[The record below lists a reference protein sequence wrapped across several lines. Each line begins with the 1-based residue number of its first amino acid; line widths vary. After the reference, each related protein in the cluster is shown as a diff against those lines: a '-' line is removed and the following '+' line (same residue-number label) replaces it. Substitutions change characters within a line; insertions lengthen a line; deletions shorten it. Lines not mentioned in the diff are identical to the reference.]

1 VPIIPKEAQR
11 KFLEAMSFDELE
23 RKIMELIDPK
33 DDNGHRTWRYYIKNT
48 YPDHCV
54 VSDTNENKLYRVDY
68 TVDANDDVTLGQWQE
83 AEYVLQI
90 KPGGA
95 TIPAPDTVNITEG
108 TEEGD
113 IGSLVRL
120 TEAAKALGGNKF
132 RMTVM
137 KPGWN
142 VRLDG
147 SLGDR
152 YYTRQFIASMLPLT
166 EGCKSYADH
175 QTEREERERPANSVL
190 KLVGHWS
197 DAKQEPDGSCTATF
211 NLSESA
217 AWLRPHLLDAEK
229 LKNEKGIVLVGPSIN
244 GYGNVRMG
252 EADGRRGK
260 IAESIKHLQSIDIV
274 TEPGAGGTVD
284 KMLEQAK
291 KKEDDTVDWSK
302 VTMDDLMKNRPD
314 MVDEMKKAMA
324 DEAKK
329 TAKEKTKEDAEA
341 IRGEFEA
348 IKESVKAVGAE
359 NKQLRAELAAERV
372 KGTVKTKIG
381 ELLKESKLPDIS
393 RDRLARLLETRD
405 FTKDGAVDEE
415 AIKEAVT
422 AAVED
427 EKAYLGKLTESG
439 RVVDMGGGGDPPNP
453 VEKIKTVQNKLD
465 KMFGVEEK
473 PAAGQ

>member
-1 VPIIPKEAQR
+1 MPIISKEAQR
-11 KFLEAMSFDELE
+11 RMLEAMSFDDLE
-23 RKIMELIDPK
+23 KKIMNLIDPK
-33 DDNGHRTWRYYIKNT
+33 DDNGHRAWRFYIRQT

-54 VSDTNENKLYRVDY
+54 VSDSNENKLYRVDY
-68 TVDANDDVTLGQWQE
+68 TVDANDNVTLGQWQE

-90 KPGGA
+90 KPGGS
-95 TIPAPDTVNITEG
+95 TIPAPDTVAVTEG

-113 IGSLVRL
+113 VGSLTRL
-120 TEAAKALGGNKF
+120 TEEAKPLGGNKF

-137 KPGWN
+137 RPGWN

-147 SLGDR
+147 SPGDR
-152 YYTRQFIASMLPLT
+152 YYTRQFIASMLPLI
-166 EGCKSYADH
+166 EGCKAYADH
-175 QTEREERERPANSVL
+175 QTDREERERPANSVL

-197 DAKQEPDGSCTATF
+197 DAKQEVDGSCTATF

-217 AWLRPHLLDAEK
+217 AWLRSMLIDAEK

-252 EADGRRGK
+252 EAEGRKGK

-291 KKEDDTVDWSK
+291 KKEDETVDWTK
-302 VTMDDLMKNRPD
+302 ITMDDLKKNRSD
-314 MVDEMKKAMA
+314 LVDEMKKMMA
-324 DEAKK
+324 DETKK
-329 TAKEKTKEDAEA
+329 TAKENTKEAAEE

-348 IKESVKAVGAE
+348 IKESVKAVDAE
-359 NKQLRAELAAERV
+359 NKQLRAELAAERTQ
-372 KGTVKTKIG
+372 GTVKTKIS

-393 RDRLARLLETRD
+393 RDRLARLLEGRD
-405 FTKDGAVDEE
+405 FTKDGVVNEE
-415 AIKEAVT
+415 AIKEAVA

-427 EKAYLGKLTESG
+427 ERAYLSKITESG

-453 VEKIKTVQNKLD
+453 TEKVKAVQSKLD

-473 PAAGQ
+473 PAAN